1 MTISSQPLSGPSLE
15 ILRDNRGGDD
25 GRGQGRRVGDE
36 EIVDEE
42 RKEKYDAQKFSY
54 YIVTTEQNPKQE
66 N

>member
-42 RKEKYDAQKFSY
+42 RKERKGEDEK
-54 YIVTTEQNPKQE
+54 EEEEKE